1 MPTMTEMYRKT
12 QNGMTKS
19 LNHGLNIERATPTRD
34 TRTSELLNH
43 SRSNLIQTLYC
54 GLSAMGNLLFRAVR
68 AAMRNSKHSEAP
80 LRRRCLRSKHLRQL
94 KNWMLPADY
103 TERKFLQFTRQP
115 WRRCPARLRYPSAQV
130 APHHQLQDPSAS
142 SVIRTV
148 AGVPGGAVASS
159 SDLSGTRAL
168 ARK

>member
-19 LNHGLNIERATPTRD
+19 KNHGLNIERANPTRD

-68 AAMRNSKHSEAP
+68 AASRNSKHSEGP

-94 KNWMLPADY
+94 KNWTLPADLHR
-103 TERKFLQFTRQP
+103 TEISAIHTST
-115 WRRCPARLRYPSAQV
+115 WRRCPARLRYPSARSR
-130 APHHQLQDPSAS
+130 AITSC
-142 SVIRTV
+142 RTH
-148 AGVPGGAVASS
+148 
-159 SDLSGTRAL
+159 RHY
-168 ARK
+168 R